1 MSEVRRID
9 QELYHKYMET
19 KDPRDLHK
27 LVTQLN
33 PLIYT
38 EVQRA
43 SGTLPTQALTAEAK
57 KWTIHAIN
65 NYDPSKGTQLS
76 THVTNYLQKVRRLNY
91 RFQNA
96 ARLSENNQLIY
107 HKYNTAVQGLQD
119 RLNRDPSDE
128 ELAAEL
134 GWAKKAVIKFKSG
147 IFQDIVESSKEKASE
162 FTRFDSGK
170 VLFEHMMDQLT
181 PEERIIMEHV
191 GDMSSADLAVKLN
204 INVNRLNYLKNK
216 LKTKIQGIQHEM
228 AKYG

>member
-1 MSEVRRID
+1 MSDVKRQD
-9 QELYHKYMET
+9 QELYHKYMDT
-19 KDPRDLHK
+19 KDPRDLHR

-57 KWTIHAIN
+57 KWTIHAIE

-107 HKYNTAVQGLQD
+107 HKYNTAIQGLQE
-119 RLNRDPSDE
+119 RFSRDPSEE
-128 ELAAEL
+128 ELAHEL
-134 GWAKKAVIKFKSG
+134 GWSKKAVVKFKAG
-147 IFQDIVESSKEKASE
+147 IFQDIVESSQEKATE
-162 FTRFDSGK
+162 FSRFDTGK
-170 VLFEHMMDQLT
+170 VLFSHMMDELT
-181 PEERIIMEHV
+181 PEERMIMDHV
-191 GDMSSADLAVKLN
+191 GELSSTDLALKLGV
-204 INVNRLNYLKNK
+204 NVNRLNYLKNK
-216 LKTKIQGIQHEM
+216 LKTKLQGIQSEM
-228 AKYG
+228 ARYG

>member
-1 MSEVRRID
+1 MSDVKRLD
-9 QELYHKYMET
+9 QELYSRYMDT
-19 KDPRDLHK
+19 RDPRDLHK

-43 SGTLPTQALTAEAK
+43 SGTLPTPALTAEAK
-57 KWTIHAIN
+57 KWAIHAIH

-107 HKYNTAVQGLQD
+107 HKYNTAIQGLQE
-119 RLNRDPSDE
+119 RLSRDPTDE
-128 ELAAEL
+128 ELAHEL
-134 GWAKKAVIKFKSG
+134 GWSKKAVVKFQSG

-162 FTRFDSGK
+162 FTRFDSNK

-181 PEERIIMEHV
+181 PEEKIIMQHV
-191 GDMSSADLAVKLN
+191 GEVSSTELAQKLGV
-204 INVNRLNYLKNK
+204 NVNRLNYLKNK
-216 LKTKIQGIQHEM
+216 LKNKLQGIQTEM
-228 AKYG
+228 ARYG